1 MKTICFTVPTY
12 PALSETFITNQ
23 IVEAKKKGYSV
34 VVLTHNL
41 GKIEQSSQR
50 KILETY
56 SILDNTILI
65 DLHIPKSQLK
75 RFLVGLGLI
84 LKYFK
89 YWIRLSDLT
98 LRYRIINSP
107 YLFRFY
113 DQLRHINVFHIQF
126 AAAGRGVAE
135 MKACGFI
142 QAKLITTFHGHDAH
156 FANNQQLK
164 SLQELYRFI
173 FKVSDFITVNTP
185 FLGQIVT
192 QLGCNPEKLRVVFMG
207 IDVSYFKSNQ
217 VRMGLLGNEV
227 KLISVGRLVTFK
239 GFKFAIEAIK
249 LLVEGGLKVHYTI
262 VGEGKLFDALQKQI
276 SALNL
281 ENYVALVGKKSQ
293 DEIKHLLTN
302 HDVFL
307 MSSITDPTG
316 RCETQGVVTAEAQ
329 AMGLPVVA
337 FNNGGI
343 PYTIIDGE
351 TGVLVTEKDVEGY
364 AKAIKDLIENKE
376 RYKLMSKAAIEFASS
391 KFSNTLMMQQF
402 MALYEA

>member
-1 MKTICFTVPTY
+1 MKTVCFVVPAY
-12 PALSETFITNQ
+12 PVTSETFITNQ
-23 IVEAKKKGYSV
+23 IIQAKKNGYSV
-34 VVLTHNL
+34 TVLTHKL
-41 GKIEQSSQR
+41 GQIEQSSQR
-50 KILETY
+50 DLLEEY
-56 SILDNTILI
+56 SILDNTILVNL
-65 DLHIPKSQLK
+65 DIPKSQLK

-84 LKYFK
+84 FKYFK
-89 YWIRLSDLT
+89 YWIRIPGLS

-113 DQLRHINVFHIQF
+113 DQLRHIDVFHIQF

-142 QAKLITTFHGHDAH
+142 QAKMITTFHGHDAH

-173 FKVSDFITVNTP
+173 FKFSDFITVNTP

-192 QLGCNPEKLRVVFMG
+192 QLGCDPEKLRVVFMG

-217 VRMGLLGNEV
+217 VRIGLLENEV

-239 GFKFAIEAIK
+239 GFRFAIEAVK
-249 LLVEGGLKVHYTI
+249 LLVESGLKVQYTI

-276 SALNL
+276 HALNL

-293 DEIKHLLTN
+293 DEIKHLLTTN
-302 HDVFL
+302 DVFL

-343 PYTIIDGE
+343 PYTIIDGK
-351 TGVLVTEKDVEGY
+351 TGVLVTEKDIEGY
-364 AKAIKDLIENKE
+364 AKAIKSLIENKKS
-376 RYKLMSKAAIEFASS
+376 YQLISKAAIQFASS
-391 KFSNTLMMQQF
+391 KFSNSLMIQRF
-402 MALYEA
+402 IALYDA

>member
-1 MKTICFTVPTY
+1 MKTVCFVVPAY
-12 PALSETFITNQ
+12 PVTSETFITNQ
-23 IVEAKKKGYSV
+23 IVQAKKNGYSV
-34 VVLTHNL
+34 TVLTHKL
-41 GKIEQSSQR
+41 GQIEQSSQR
-50 KILETY
+50 DLLEEY
-56 SILDNTILI
+56 SILDNTILVNL
-65 DLHIPKSQLK
+65 DIPKSQLK

-84 LKYFK
+84 FKYFK
-89 YWIRLSDLT
+89 YWIRIPGLS

-113 DQLRHINVFHIQF
+113 DQLRHIDVFHIQF

-142 QAKLITTFHGHDAH
+142 QAKMITTFHGHDAH

-173 FKVSDFITVNTP
+173 FKFSDFITVNTP

-192 QLGCNPEKLRVVFMG
+192 QLGCDPEKLRVVFMG

-217 VRMGLLGNEV
+217 VRIGLLENEV

-239 GFKFAIEAIK
+239 GFRFAIEAVK
-249 LLVEGGLKVHYTI
+249 LLVESGLKVQYTI

-276 SALNL
+276 HALNL

-293 DEIKHLLTN
+293 DEIKHLLTTN
-302 HDVFL
+302 DVFL

-343 PYTIIDGE
+343 PYTIIDGK
-351 TGVLVTEKDVEGY
+351 TGVLVTEKDIEGY
-364 AKAIKDLIENKE
+364 AKAIKSLIENKKS
-376 RYKLMSKAAIEFASS
+376 YQLISKAAIQFASS
-391 KFSNTLMMQQF
+391 KFSNSLMIQRF
-402 MALYEA
+402 IALYDA

>member
-1 MKTICFTVPTY
+1 MKTVCFVVPAY
-12 PALSETFITNQ
+12 PVTSETFITNQ
-23 IVEAKKKGYSV
+23 IVQAKKNGYSV
-34 VVLTHNL
+34 TVLTHKL
-41 GKIEQSSQR
+41 GQIEQSSQR
-50 KILETY
+50 DLLEEY
-56 SILDNTILI
+56 SILDNTILVNL
-65 DLHIPKSQLK
+65 DIPKSQLK

-84 LKYFK
+84 FKYFK
-89 YWIRLSDLT
+89 YWIRIPGLS

-113 DQLRHINVFHIQF
+113 DQLRHIDVFHIQF

-142 QAKLITTFHGHDAH
+142 QAKMITTFHGHDAH

-173 FKVSDFITVNTP
+173 FKFSDFITVNTP

-192 QLGCNPEKLRVVFMG
+192 KLGCNPEKLRVVFMG

-217 VRMGLLGNEV
+217 VRIGLLENEV

-239 GFKFAIEAIK
+239 GFRFAIEAVK
-249 LLVEGGLKVHYTI
+249 LLVESGLKVQYTI

-276 SALNL
+276 HALNL

-293 DEIKHLLTN
+293 DEIKHLLTTN
-302 HDVFL
+302 DVFL

-343 PYTIIDGE
+343 PYTIIDGK
-351 TGVLVTEKDVEGY
+351 TGVLVTEKDIEGY
-364 AKAIKDLIENKE
+364 AKAIKSLIENKKS
-376 RYKLMSKAAIEFASS
+376 YQLISKAAIQFASS
-391 KFSNTLMMQQF
+391 KFSNSLMIQRF
-402 MALYEA
+402 IALYDA